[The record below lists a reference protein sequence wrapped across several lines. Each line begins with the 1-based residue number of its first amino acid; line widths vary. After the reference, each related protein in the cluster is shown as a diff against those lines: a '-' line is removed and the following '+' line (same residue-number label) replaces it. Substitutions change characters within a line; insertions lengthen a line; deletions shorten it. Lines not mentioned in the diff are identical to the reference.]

1 MHRYEGFGECLKRA
15 LKEQNLSASEAAR
28 LVGFRSRNSIF
39 RILAGDA
46 SYDVK
51 HRFLQSLYEILGSQ
65 WPPERWI
72 ELREALSVDR
82 LGPECYRANFAFRR
96 MLHEKEPET
105 APYLV
110 HKIQA
115 DGSMTQAP
123 LKDVLCGIAD
133 STRVEIVITGCC
145 DSALTQLLAECCGA
159 AGEQG
164 RLVMRHYIDTAEE
177 TISQNILGILPLV
190 SKTWYNARLVSPGTC
205 PAEMMTV
212 YRLNAIHVH
221 RWDETGKQFAS
232 MYLRCDKRDFITHL
246 EVPGDS
252 QSIKVLDHWRFQLE
266 LLKPLTGIG
275 EAPGAF
281 VAYTQQYALLEE
293 DCAILSIKPDIHYNC
308 IPVAVLEK
316 AIIEGFEQSGMA
328 EGSELTALINALKQ
342 VHEQRFRNM
351 MEKHKVTHLVY
362 SLPMMERFM
371 RTGVM
376 SDHFFIQRAYTVEER
391 RACIRVLLDAML
403 NQPYFNVH
411 FLKAEMPP
419 LRYEMTYYDGKGI
432 VLMDAYSNY
441 DLNAEHSEA
450 LLILPAFMDAFHRF
464 FKDELLANYVLSRGE
479 TILALERLLVMNVQE

>member
-82 LGPECYRANFAFRR
+82 LGPERYRANFAFRR
-96 MLHEKEPET
+96 MLHEKEPES

-110 HKIQA
+110 QKAQA
-115 DGSMTQAP
+115 DGSMTQTL
-123 LKDVLCGIAD
+123 LKDVLCGIND
-133 STRVEIVITGCC
+133 SARAEIVITGCC
-145 DSALTQLLAECCGA
+145 DRTLTQLLAECCSA

-190 SKTWYNARLVSPGTC
+190 SKPWYNARLVSPGAC
-205 PAEMMTV
+205 PAEMMSV
-212 YRLNAIHVH
+212 YRLNAIYVH
-221 RWDETGKQFAS
+221 RWDEVGNQFSS
-232 MYLRCDKRDFITHL
+232 MYLLCDKRDFITHF
-246 EVPGDS
+246 EGTGES
-252 QSIKVLDHWRFQLE
+252 KTIKVLDHWRFQLE
-266 LLKPLTGIG
+266 LLKPLTGIAG
-275 EAPGAF
+275 GPEAF
-281 VAYTQQYALLEE
+281 VDYTQQYARLED
-293 DCAILSIKPDIHYNC
+293 DCTILSIKPDVHYNC
-308 IPVAVLEK
+308 IPVSVLEQSV
-316 AIIEGFEQSGMA
+316 IEGFEQSGMVA
-328 EGSELTALINALKQ
+328 GPELTTLINALKQ
-342 VHEQRFRNM
+342 VHERRFRNM
-351 MEKHKVTHLVY
+351 MEKHKATHLVY

-371 RTGVM
+371 RTGVL
-376 SDHFFIQRAYTVEER
+376 SDQFFIQRAYTVEER
-391 RACIRVLLDAML
+391 RTCIRVLLDAML

-419 LRYEMTYYDGKGI
+419 LRYEMTYYGGKGI

-441 DLNAEHSEA
+441 DLDTDHSEA
-450 LLILPAFMDAFHRF
+450 LLILPAFMDAFQRF
-464 FKDELLANYVLSRGE
+464 FKDELLANYVLSRSE
-479 TILALERLLVMNVQE
+479 TIMALERLLLMNGLK